1 MNNINGLRDR
11 LFDLLDGVKSGSVD
25 LDTAKTAVQ
34 VADRIIDTAR
44 VENEFLRVTEAP
56 RGTGFIEAGRQH
68 HEPVPKLERG
78 MAGVAAQLQAI
89 R

>member
-11 LFDLLDGVKSGSVD
+11 LFSLLDGVQSGAVD

-44 VENEFLRVTEAP
+44 VENDFLRVTDSAT
-56 RGTGFIEAGRQH
+56 GTGFLEGGRAPAAMPKIERS
-68 HEPVPKLERG
+68 
-78 MAGVAAQLQAI
+78 MAGVAAQLQGA